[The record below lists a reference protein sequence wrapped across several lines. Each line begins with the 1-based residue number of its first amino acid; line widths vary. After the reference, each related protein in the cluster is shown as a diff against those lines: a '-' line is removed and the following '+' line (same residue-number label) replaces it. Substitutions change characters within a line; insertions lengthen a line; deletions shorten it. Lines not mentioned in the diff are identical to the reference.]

1 MQKIVVNDDKRITLA
16 DVVQQLIYISYPL
29 QKVNIMLKKEEKD
42 AEKVKA
48 FMEHID
54 ELQKSV
60 DNSIN
65 NTNNII
71 VNNLKH
77 QTIKDDMIKQLNDI
91 KTAIMNTKS
100 KELKIA
106 VAASKKIG
114 KSVIVNSMIGAELAP
129 TSLEMATPNT
139 CIYKRSCDNQY
150 HLDYNND
157 RFHFNSSD
165 GLYNKIKEEFK
176 IAQSGEKEK
185 EKFAIPDMTIEY
197 VTEKN
202 NFSAYTI
209 FDTAGPDAA
218 GTSHSKKAE
227 EAIEKCDV
235 AVFAIDYSKYLTD
248 SEESYLKD
256 VKMLFEKNN
265 KFHSILFL
273 YFFLM
278 LLISSYKSFESFM
291 SSPQYCSA
299 CKQEKYCNADVEKI
313 IQSL

>member
-106 VAASKKIG
+106 VAASKK
-114 KSVIVNSMIGAELAP
+114 N
-129 TSLEMATPNT
+129 
-139 CIYKRSCDNQY
+139 R
-150 HLDYNND
+150 
-157 RFHFNSSD
+157 
-165 GLYNKIKEEFK
+165 
-176 IAQSGEKEK
+176 
-185 EKFAIPDMTIEY
+185 
-197 VTEKN
+197 
-202 NFSAYTI
+202 
-209 FDTAGPDAA
+209 
-218 GTSHSKKAE
+218 KK
-227 EAIEKCDV
+227 C
-235 AVFAIDYSKYLTD
+235 
-248 SEESYLKD
+248 
-256 VKMLFEKNN
+256 
-265 KFHSILFL
+265 
-273 YFFLM
+273 
-278 LLISSYKSFESFM
+278 
-291 SSPQYCSA
+291 YC
-299 CKQEKYCNADVEKI
+299 K
-313 IQSL
+313 